1 MKNQK
6 ITRESINTGV
16 QLYFNRHKRI
26 KGILEI
32 LIGLLIFSTMAIVI
46 IVTILYIVVYFA

>member
-6 ITRESINTGV
+6 ITKESINTGI
-16 QLYFNRHKRI
+16 QIYFNRHKRI

-32 LIGLLIFSTMAIVI
+32 LIGLLIFSIMAIVI
-46 IVTILYIVVYFA
+46 IATILYIVVYFS